1 MPSHCLHLTVLEINY
16 SLTEPEIEGLIQT
29 LKSKIPEITDFT
41 LSHRARLVKPMLG
54 YDGAALALGFLPAAG
69 EWSHEERS
77 IKDDEYTYHHL
88 RRDIYDLSKSTGI
101 TIASR
106 YTVPSSHLTIGRFI
120 TKEGFSTTKG
130 EQVVPCPE
138 KMQEWIH
145 TIECI
150 NRWLQDKYWPEAGHS
165 IAQGGQWIIGQEQ
178 GLDCRKGKLW
188 YGGGETVRLGQG
200 F

>member
-1 MPSHCLHLTVLEINY
+1 MTVLEINH
-16 SLTEPEIEGLIQT
+16 SLTEPEINQLVKKLE
-29 LKSKIPEITDFT
+29 SKIPEITDFP

-54 YDGAALALGFLPAAG
+54 YDGSAIALGFLPAAG
-69 EWSHEERS
+69 EGSQQERS

-88 RRDIYDLSKSTGI
+88 RRDIYQLASGTGV

-120 TKEGFSTTKG
+120 TGQDFSTANG
-130 EQVVPCPE
+130 DQVLPSPE

-145 TIECI
+145 TIEEI
-150 NRWLQDKYWPEAGHS
+150 NRWLQEEYWPETGHG
-165 IAQGGQWIIGQEQ
+165 IVEGGEWIIGQEQ
-178 GLDCRKGKLW
+178 GLDCRKGRLW